1 MKSNFPECQ
10 FKHYNNKMKMIKRRN
25 KRRIA
30 QIITFQQTVEWC
42 NMNALPN
49 SDKRMKKSLLKE
61 LEKL

>member
-1 MKSNFPECQ
+1 
-10 FKHYNNKMKMIKRRN
+10 MIKRRN